1 LICLYTQPV
10 LAGAADAWVTLI
22 EAKHLTKYY
31 GRFPA
36 IEDVS
41 FNAGRGEIVGFLG
54 PNGAGKTTTMRILAG
69 FMPPS
74 SGTARVAGFDLLS
87 QSLEA
92 RRHIGYLPE
101 TVPLYR
107 DMTVRSYLRF
117 AATIRGLEGSR
128 RNHRIKDV
136 ISLCRIEDYARTQI
150 AKLSKG
156 YRQLVGIAQAMVHEP
171 QVLILDEPTI
181 GIDPRQVVQIRQL
194 IQQLGREH
202 TIILSSHILPEVSMI
217 CKRVM
222 VMDGGKVV
230 AVDYPENLLK
240 GLEKVQRIE
249 IEAKGPPEQAIQKL
263 QQIDGV
269 QSVTAVNTNE
279 TILFRVECAPGRDFR
294 GELADTIVRSGLT
307 LLGLKA
313 REMSL
318 EDIFLKLTIKKQE

>member
-1 LICLYTQPV
+1 V
-10 LAGAADAWVTLI
+10 G
-22 EAKHLTKYY
+22 
-31 GRFPA
+31 G
-36 IEDVS
+36 
-41 FNAGRGEIVGFLG
+41 GEIVGFLG

-69 FMPPS
+69 FMPPT
-74 SGTARVAGFDLLS
+74 SGTVRVAGFDLLS

-107 DMTVRSYLRF
+107 DMTVHSYLHF
-117 AATIRGLEGSR
+117 AATIRGLKGSR
-128 RNHRIKDV
+128 RNHRIREV

-156 YRQLVGIAQAMVHEP
+156 YRQLVGIAQAIVHEP
-171 QVLILDEPTI
+171 RVLILDEPTI

-194 IQQLGREH
+194 IQHLGREH

-217 CKRVM
+217 CEKVM
-222 VMDGGKVV
+222 VMNEGKVV
-230 AVDYPENLLK
+230 AVDYPENLLN
-240 GLEKVQRIE
+240 GLEKIQRIE
-249 IEAKGPPEQAIQKL
+249 IEAQGPPEQAIQKL
-263 QQIDGV
+263 RQIEGV
-269 QSVTAVNTNE
+269 QSVTAANTAE
-279 TILFRVECAPGRDFR
+279 TVLFRVECTPGRDYR
-294 GELADTIVRSGLT
+294 GQLADVVVRSGLT